1 PSTVL
6 TYRTSER
13 SNVEL
18 IVTDMTGRT
27 VARLVDREMV
37 AGTHSATFDAAK
49 LSGGSYFA
57 SIRIIGLESGM
68 NYNRMVKMLLIK

>member
-1 PSTVL
+1 
-6 TYRTSER
+6 
-13 SNVEL
+13 
-18 IVTDMTGRT
+18 
-27 VARLVDREMV
+27 MV